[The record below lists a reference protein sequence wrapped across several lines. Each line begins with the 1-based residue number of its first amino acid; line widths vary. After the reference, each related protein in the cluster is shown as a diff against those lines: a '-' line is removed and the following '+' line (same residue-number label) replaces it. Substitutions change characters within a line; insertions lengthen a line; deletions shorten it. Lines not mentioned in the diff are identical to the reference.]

1 MTDSAPT
8 PRARV
13 ILVDDHPVVREGLSH
28 LLEEQA
34 GVDVIRQCKDSREAL
49 SVVEEQAVDL
59 AVVDIR
65 LGDEDGLDLVKTL
78 RSRWPD
84 LRIIVLSMHDEKL
97 YARRALRAGANG
109 YLMKAE
115 DPDVLLRAI
124 ERVLAGKQFISE
136 SMQENLLREVSAGGA
151 PFESLVHT
159 LADRELAVFELL
171 GSGKRTSEIAASLNL
186 SVKTVQTYRER
197 IKAKLGL
204 TSAAELVR
212 RAVIWVHGSAEDRS
226 RN

>member
-1 MTDSAPT
+1 MAQQPPT

-28 LLEEQA
+28 LLEQQA
-34 GVDVIRQCKDSREAL
+34 GVDVVRQCKDSREAL
-49 SVVEEQAVDL
+49 KVAEQNEVDL

-78 RSRWPD
+78 RARWPKM
-84 LRIIVLSMHDEKL
+84 RILVLSMHDEKL

-115 DPDVLLRAI
+115 DPTVLLQAI
-124 ERVLAGKQFISE
+124 EKVLAGKQYVSE
-136 SMQENLLREVSAGGA
+136 TMQDDLLREVSSGAA
-151 PFESLVHT
+151 PFESLVHS
-159 LADRELAVFELL
+159 LADRELVVFELL
-171 GSGKRTSEIAASLNL
+171 GNGKRTSEIAASLNL

-204 TSAAELVR
+204 SSAAELVR
-212 RAVIWVHGSAEDRS
+212 RAVIWVHGTAEGKS
-226 RN
+226 EQ

>member
-1 MTDSAPT
+1 MSDPKPA

-28 LLEEQA
+28 LLEQQA
-34 GVDVIRQCKDSREAL
+34 GVDVLRQCKDSREAIAIA
-49 SVVEEQAVDL
+49 ETDEVDL

-78 RSRWPD
+78 RARWPRM
-84 LRIIVLSMHDEKL
+84 RILVLSMHDEKL

-115 DPDVLLRAI
+115 DPNVLLLAI
-124 ERVLAGKQFISE
+124 ERVLAGKQFVSE
-136 SMQENLLREVSAGGA
+136 TMQEDLLREVSSGSS
-151 PFESLVHT
+151 PFASRVHS
-159 LADRELAVFELL
+159 LADRELVVFELL
-171 GSGKRTSEIAASLNL
+171 GHGKRTSEIAASLNL

-204 TSAAELVR
+204 SSAAELVR
-212 RAVIWVHGSAEDRS
+212 RAVIWVHGTSDGKPHA
-226 RN
+226 

>member
-1 MTDSAPT
+1 MAEQSST

-28 LLEEQA
+28 LLEQQA
-34 GVDVIRQCKDSREAL
+34 GVNVLRQCKDSREAL
-49 SVVEEQAVDL
+49 TAAEQNDIDL
-59 AVVDIR
+59 AIVDIR

-78 RSRWPD
+78 RARWPKM
-84 LRIIVLSMHDEKL
+84 RILVLSMHDEKL

-115 DPDVLLRAI
+115 DPSILLEAI
-124 ERVLAGKQFISE
+124 EKVLAGKQFVSDTL
-136 SMQENLLREVSAGGA
+136 QEDLLREVSAGAA
-151 PFESLVHT
+151 PFESMVHT
-159 LADRELAVFELL
+159 LADRELMVFELL
-171 GSGKRTSEIAASLNL
+171 GSGKRTSEIATSLNL

-204 TSAAELVR
+204 SSAAELVR
-212 RAVIWVHGSAEDRS
+212 RAVIWVHGTADTKPHE
-226 RN
+226 